1 MILTQVYQATPYSL
15 APLCGHSTRVSRVGS
30 AVRIIL
36 DRPAHALDRLLRA
49 VAGFRFQIFVDLP
62 QCRLRVGEGE
72 AWSPV
77 LGESVLSMTMMES
90 AIPFV
95 GCSRLMISRRR
106 VMPRAPTF

>member
-49 VAGFRFQIFVDLP
+49 VAG
-62 QCRLRVGEGE
+62 
-72 AWSPV
+72 
-77 LGESVLSMTMMES
+77 
-90 AIPFV
+90 
-95 GCSRLMISRRR
+95 SRRSGSQSR
-106 VMPRAPTF
+106 RLAGPQAGQPCAPGAAAFVVCEGGIVDVSGPGDELVDRTHADDLAGGL

>member
-49 VAGFRFQIFVDLP
+49 VAG
-62 QCRLRVGEGE
+62 
-72 AWSPV
+72 
-77 LGESVLSMTMMES
+77 
-90 AIPFV
+90 
-95 GCSRLMISRRR
+95 SRRR
-106 VMPRAPTF
+106 RGSSRKRLISAKTTITENNRIFRLRSRP